1 MRIIKQ
7 NVGVDIS
14 KSTFDVR
21 FVELYENHEV
31 KYKAY
36 KKFQNNAQGIGLFTQ
51 WCDKQ
56 LDINNKLHITMEA
69 TGVYYESLA
78 YTMSEDERLIVH
90 VVLPNMAKKYFES
103 LNTKNKTDKIDA
115 KNLGLLGIERDLRIF
130 KPKSYIY
137 INLRKLS
144 REKEQLVDERTAI
157 KNQRHAEM
165 YSQFSLKKSITRYN
179 NRIKYI
185 DKQILAVENDI
196 IVLISKDEYVSN
208 KVKKIQTIPGVG
220 FHTIVGVIA
229 ETGGFE
235 TFTSIKQLTSY
246 SGMDVR
252 IMESGQW
259 KGKSRISKRGNS
271 HIRRLLYM
279 PTLSTVKWAQKHKKK
294 YERINEGKTHKM
306 TGVIAMQRSLLGLIY
321 TLWKNDT
328 EYDDNYDVNTD
339 IEKKYKEVS

>member
-31 KYKAY
+31 KYKQY
-36 KKFQNNAQGIGLFTQ
+36 KKFQNNIEGIKSFAY

-56 LDINNKLHITMEA
+56 VDINNKLHITMEA
-69 TGVYYESLA
+69 TGIYYESLA
-78 YTMSEDERLIVH
+78 YIMSEDDRFVIH

-103 LNTKNKTDKIDA
+103 LSSKNKTDKIDA
-115 KNLGLLGIERDLRIF
+115 KNLGLLGVERDLRVF

-137 INLRKLS
+137 IHLRKLN
-144 REKEQLVDERTAI
+144 REKEQLINERSAI
-157 KNQRHAEM
+157 KNQKHAETHSKFPM
-165 YSQFSLKKSITRYN
+165 QRIITRYN

-185 DKQILAVENDI
+185 DKQVLAIEKDI
-196 IVLISKDEYVSN
+196 IKLVSKDDYVSK
-208 KVKKIQTIPGVG
+208 KVDKIMTIPGVG
-220 FHTIVGVIA
+220 FSTIVGVIS

-246 SGMDVR
+246 SGLDVR

-259 KGKSRISKRGNS
+259 KGKSRISKKGNS

-279 PTLSTVKWAQKHKKK
+279 PTLSSVKWSPKHKKK
-294 YERINEGKTHKM
+294 YDRINEGKTHKM
-306 TGVIAMQRSLLGLIY
+306 TGVVALQRSLLGLIY
-321 TLWKNDT
+321 TLWKNNT
-328 EYDDNYDVNTD
+328 EYDENYQSKN
-339 IEKKYKEVS
+339 KKKNDYLEAS

>member
-7 NVGVDIS
+7 NIGVDIS

-31 KYKAY
+31 KYKLY
-36 KKFQNNAQGIGLFTQ
+36 KKFQNSSEGIELFVQ
-51 WCDKQ
+51 WCKKQ
-56 LDINNKLHITMEA
+56 LDVNIDLHITMEA

-78 YTMSEDERLIVH
+78 YRMIEDDRFVVH

-103 LNTKNKTDKIDA
+103 LNTKNKTDKVDA
-115 KNLGLLGIERDLRIF
+115 KNLGLLGIERDLLIF
-130 KPKSYIY
+130 KPKSFIY
-137 INLRKLS
+137 IHLRKLS
-144 REKEQLVDERTAI
+144 REKEQLINERSSI
-157 KNQRHAEM
+157 KNQRHAETH
-165 YSQFSLKKSITRYN
+165 SKFPLKKSITRYN

-185 DKQILAVENDI
+185 NNQILAVEDEI
-196 IVLISKDEYVSN
+196 TKLVSKDEYVSN
-208 KVKKIQTIPGVG
+208 KVKKIITIPGVG
-220 FHTIVGVIA
+220 FHTIVGIIA

-279 PTLSTVKWAQKHKKK
+279 PTLSTVRWAPKHKKK
-294 YERINEGKTHKM
+294 YERINEGKTNKM
-306 TGVIAMQRSLLGLIY
+306 TGVIALQRSLLGLIY

-328 EYDDNYDVNTD
+328 EYNEDYQSNMSEINSYLE
-339 IEKKYKEVS
+339 IS

>member
-31 KYKAY
+31 KYKRY
-36 KKFQNNAQGIGLFTQ
+36 KKFQNSIEGINLFTQ
-51 WCDKQ
+51 WCNDQ
-56 LDINNKLHITMEA
+56 LDINFKLHITMEA

-78 YTMSEDERLIVH
+78 YTMSEDDRFTVH

-103 LNTKNKTDKIDA
+103 LNVKNKTDKIDA

-130 KPKSYIY
+130 KPRSNIY

-144 REKEQLVDERTAI
+144 REKEQLIDERSAI
-157 KNQRHAEM
+157 KNQRHAEIH
-165 YSQFSLKKSITRYN
+165 SKFSLQKTITRYN

-196 IVLISKDEYVSN
+196 IKIVSKDEYVSN
-208 KVKKIQTIPGVG
+208 KVNKIKTIPGVN
-220 FHTIVGVIA
+220 FNTIVGIIA

-259 KGKSRISKRGNS
+259 KGRSRISKKGNS

-279 PTLSTVKWAQKHKKK
+279 PTLCTVRFAQKHKKK
-294 YERINEGKTHKM
+294 YERINEGKTNKM
-306 TGVIAMQRSLLGLIY
+306 TGVVALQRSLLGLIY

-328 EYDDNYDVNTD
+328 EYNEDYQSNMREINSYL
-339 IEKKYKEVS
+339 EVS

>member
-7 NVGVDIS
+7 NIGVYIS

-21 FVELYENHEV
+21 FVELHANHEV
-31 KYKAY
+31 KYKRY
-36 KKFQNNAQGIGLFTQ
+36 KKFQNSIEGIKLFTQ
-51 WCDKQ
+51 WCEEQ
-56 LDINNKLHITMEA
+56 LDINNNLHIKMEA

-78 YTMSEDERLIVH
+78 YTMSKYDRFIVH

-144 REKEQLVDERTAI
+144 REKEQLTDERSAI

-165 YSQFSLKKSITRYN
+165 HSEFSLQKTITRYN

-185 DKQILAVENDI
+185 NKQILAVENDI
-196 IVLISKDEYVSN
+196 LKIVNGDEYVLN
-208 KVKKIQTIPGVG
+208 KVNKIKTIPGVS
-220 FHTIVGVIA
+220 FNTIVGIIA

-235 TFTSIKQLTSY
+235 SFTSIKQLTSY
-246 SGMDVR
+246 SGIDVQ

-279 PTLSTVKWAQKHKKK
+279 PTLSTVRWAKKHKQK

-306 TGVIAMQRSLLGLIY
+306 TGVVALQRSLLGLIY

-328 EYDDNYDVNTD
+328 EYNEDYQSNVREINSYL
-339 IEKKYKEVS
+339 EVS

>member
-21 FVELYENHEV
+21 FVELDENHEV
-31 KYKAY
+31 KYKRY
-36 KKFQNNAQGIGLFTQ
+36 KKFQNSIEGIKSFTQ
-51 WCDKQ
+51 WCDQQ
-56 LDINNKLHITMEA
+56 LNINNKLHITMEA

-78 YTMSEDERLIVH
+78 YTMSEDDRFVVH

-130 KPKSYIY
+130 KPKSHIY
-137 INLRKLS
+137 IHLRKLS
-144 REKEQLVDERTAI
+144 REKEQLTDERSGI
-157 KNQRHAEM
+157 KNQRHAETH
-165 YSQFSLKKSITRYN
+165 SKFPLKKTITRYN

-185 DKQILAVENDI
+185 DNQILAVDNDI
-196 IVLISKDEYVSN
+196 IKLVSKDEYVSN
-208 KVKKIQTIPGVG
+208 KVKKIKTIPGVG
-220 FHTIVGVIA
+220 FHTIVGIIA

-246 SGMDVR
+246 SGMDVQ

-279 PTLSTVKWAQKHKKK
+279 PTLSTVRCAQKHKKK

-306 TGVIAMQRSLLGLIY
+306 TGVIAIQRSLLGLIY

-328 EYDDNYDVNTD
+328 EYDDNYDANTD
-339 IEKKYKEVS
+339 VEKKYKEAS